1 MMQIGEAL
9 SLTEGQS
16 PRHMSWRNP
25 TRSILKIVST
35 IWTENTGIDRC
46 VFLLHGFIWQLRKR
60 LGHSLVTTLA
70 NGAKLKVY
78 PNTAFSAAFYTRWLE
93 RKDLLFIR
101 AHADLAPTFVDVGA
115 NVGVFSASLFDK
127 FSYFILIEPAP
138 ACVTTLHETFALNP
152 SVQGDII
159 NVAVS
164 NRSGVASFLDEG
176 DFSTTSRVVDGSKA
190 DSPEVISVVVE
201 TLDWI
206 LRARQEDFIIKVD
219 VEGHE
224 QQVFDGAQQLLG
236 TGRIKLLMFERL
248 GRTNL
253 DNILTF
259 FDAMN
264 YVVFFIL
271 EDGTVTFDAETLRA
285 PLINLFACPHSVVP
299 RLAKRADAA
308 QPSS

>member
-1 MMQIGEAL
+1 MMQIGDPL

-16 PRHMSWRNP
+16 PRHMSWRS
-25 TRSILKIVST
+25 TARSILNVVSA
-35 IWTENTGIDRC
+35 IWTENTGMDRY

-60 LGHSLVTTLA
+60 LGHSSVTTLA

-115 NVGVFSASLFDK
+115 NVGIFSASLFDK
-127 FSYFILIEPAP
+127 FSYFILIEPAR

-176 DFSTTSRVVDGSKA
+176 DFSTTSCVVDETKA
-190 DSPEVISVVVE
+190 DSLEVISVVVE

-206 LRARQEDFIIKVD
+206 LRARREDFVVKVD

-224 QQVFDGAQQLLG
+224 QQVFEGAQQLLG

-259 FDAMN
+259 FDAVN
-264 YVVFFIL
+264 YLVFFVL
-271 EDGTVTFDAETLRA
+271 EDGTVTFDAEALRT
-285 PLINLFACPHSVVP
+285 PLINLFACPQSAVP

-308 QPSS
+308 RPSS

>member
-9 SLTEGQS
+9 FLTESQS
-16 PRHMSWRNP
+16 PRYMSWRS
-25 TRSILKIVST
+25 TARSILNVVST
-35 IWTENTGIDRC
+35 IWTENTGVDRC

-78 PNTAFSAAFYTRWLE
+78 PNSAFSAAFYTRWLE
-93 RKDLLFIR
+93 RKDMLFIR

-115 NVGVFSASLFDK
+115 NVGAFSASLFDK
-127 FSYFILIEPAP
+127 FSYFILIEPAR

-176 DFSTTSRVVDGSKA
+176 DFSTTSRIVDESKA
-190 DSPEVISVVVE
+190 DSLEVISVVVE

-206 LRARQEDFIIKVD
+206 LRARRENFIVKVD

-236 TGRIKLLMFERL
+236 TVRIKLLMFERL
-248 GRTNL
+248 GRSNL

-259 FDAMN
+259 FDAVN
-264 YVVFFIL
+264 YAVFFVL
-271 EDGTVTFDAETLRA
+271 EDGTVTFDAEALRT

-299 RLAKRADAA
+299 HLAKRTAAA

>member
-25 TRSILKIVST
+25 ARSILKIVST

-78 PNTAFSAAFYTRWLE
+78 PNTAFSAAFYTRWFE

-127 FSYFILIEPAP
+127 FSYFILIEPAR

-190 DSPEVISVVVE
+190 DSLEVIPVVVE

-271 EDGTVTFDAETLRA
+271 EDGTVTFDAEALRA

>member
-1 MMQIGEAL
+1 MMQIGGAL

-25 TRSILKIVST
+25 ARSLLKIVST
-35 IWTENTGIDRC
+35 IWTENTGKDRC

-78 PNTAFSAAFYTRWLE
+78 PNTAFSTAFYTRWLE

-127 FSYFILIEPAP
+127 FSYFILIEPAR
-138 ACVTTLHETFALNP
+138 ACITTLHETFALNS

-190 DSPEVISVVVE
+190 DSLEVIPVVVE

-224 QQVFDGAQQLLG
+224 QQVLEGARQLLG

-253 DNILTF
+253 DNILTL

-271 EDGTVTFDAETLRA
+271 EDGTVTFDAEALRA
-285 PLINLFACPHSVVP
+285 PLINLFACPHSVLP
-299 RLAKRADAA
+299 RLAKRADTA

>member
-1 MMQIGEAL
+1 
-9 SLTEGQS
+9 
-16 PRHMSWRNP
+16 MSWRNP
-25 TRSILKIVST
+25 ARSILKIVST

-127 FSYFILIEPAP
+127 FSYFILIEPAR

-164 NRSGVASFLDEG
+164 NRSGAASFLDEG
-176 DFSTTSRVVDGSKA
+176 DFSTTSRVVDETKA
-190 DSPEVISVVVE
+190 DSLEVISVVVE

-206 LRARQEDFIIKVD
+206 LRARREDFVVKVD

-224 QQVFDGAQQLLG
+224 QQVFEGAQQLLG

-259 FDAMN
+259 FDAVN
-264 YVVFFIL
+264 YAVFFVL
-271 EDGTVTFDAETLRA
+271 EDGTVTFDAEALRT
-285 PLINLFACPHSVVP
+285 PLINLFACPHPVVP
-299 RLAKRADAA
+299 RLAKRAGAA

>member
-16 PRHMSWRNP
+16 PRHMSWRN
-25 TRSILKIVST
+25 TARSILNVVST
-35 IWTENTGIDRC
+35 IWMENTGIDRC

-115 NVGVFSASLFDK
+115 NIGLFSALLFDK
-127 FSYFILIEPAP
+127 FSYFILIEPVG
-138 ACVTTLHETFALNP
+138 ACMTALRETCALNP
-152 SVQGDII
+152 SIRCEII

-164 NRSGVASFLDEG
+164 NRPGVASFLDEG
-176 DFSTTSRVVDGSKA
+176 DFSTTSRIVDKSKV
-190 DSPEVISVVVE
+190 DSPEVIPVVAE
-201 TLDWI
+201 TLDRI
-206 LRARQEDFIIKVD
+206 LLERQEDFIVKVD

-224 QQVFDGAQQLLG
+224 RQVFDGALQLLG
-236 TGRIKLLMFERL
+236 AERIKLLMFERL

-253 DNILTF
+253 DDILTF
-259 FDAMN
+259 FETVN
-264 YVVFFIL
+264 YVVFYIL
-271 EDGTVTFDAETLRA
+271 EDGSVTLDAKALRT
-285 PLINLFACPHSVVP
+285 PLINLFACPRSVLP
-299 RLAKRADAA
+299 RLAKRAKAA